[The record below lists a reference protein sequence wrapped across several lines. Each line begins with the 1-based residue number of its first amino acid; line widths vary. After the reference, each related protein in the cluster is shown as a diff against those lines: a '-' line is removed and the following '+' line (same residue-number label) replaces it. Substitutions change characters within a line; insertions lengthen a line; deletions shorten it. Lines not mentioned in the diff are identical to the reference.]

1 MRRLAAVL
9 GVLGVLTAASCGS
22 VPKTY
27 YYTLRLPPVPA
38 AGDPKTTFALGVEH
52 FRAAEVLR
60 DDRIVYYRSPTE
72 LDFYQYHRWSAD
84 PATLVTERAARWL
97 GQMGVFADVRLLPSR
112 EPVDYVLKGRVLN
125 FEEVDDNQG
134 GKGRAA
140 LALELVRSH
149 DRRVVW
155 SFTRQSEHAIEG
167 KGMSGVVDALDA
179 STQDLL
185 GQALTGLTQ
194 QVEHDFAEKK

>member
-1 MRRLAAVL
+1 MRRLATVL

-84 PATLVTERAARWL
+84 PATLVTERTARWL

-112 EPVDYVLKGRVLN
+112 EPVDYVLKGRLLN
-125 FEEVDDNQG
+125 FEEVDDDQG

-140 LALELVRSH
+140 LALELVRSR

-179 STQDLL
+179 STEDLL

>member
-1 MRRLAAVL
+1 MGRLMTVL
-9 GVLGVLTAASCGS
+9 GVLGLIAAASCGR

-27 YYTLRLPPVPA
+27 YYTLRVPFVPPT
-38 AGDPKTTFALGVEH
+38 GDPKTPFGLGVEH

-84 PATLVTERAARWL
+84 PATLVTERTARWL
-97 GQMGVFADVRLLPSR
+97 GQMGIFSEVRLLPSR
-112 EPVDYVLKGRVLN
+112 EPVDYVLKGRLLN
-125 FEEVDDNQG
+125 FEEVDDEGG

-155 SFTRQSEHAIEG
+155 SLTRQSEHAIEE
-167 KGMSGVVDALDA
+167 KGMAGVVDALNA
-179 STQDLL
+179 STEDLL
-185 GQALTGLTQ
+185 GQALPALAQ
-194 QVEHDFAEKK
+194 QVERDFAEKK